1 MTDDGTSH
9 PHPAEGEPE
18 ERATTPVAGPD
29 AGAGLATSRTDA
41 PEVTPNDPAADHP
54 RAADGTPPPPE
65 DATASGTAALPAPT
79 GRMYPR
85 VFYPAAGLILL
96 FVLLAMVFTDGTT
109 AVLKTL
115 QADVIGA
122 FGWYYVL
129 IVAGFVIFA
138 LWMGLSRFGDIVL
151 GKDDETPLFRLPVWF
166 AMLFATGMGIGLVYW
181 GAAEPL
187 THFATPK
194 PGVTGDPAAL
204 AQAAMGQS
212 YLHWGVHAWAIYVVA
227 GLALAYAIHRKGRP
241 VSIRWALE
249 PLLGDRVKG
258 RLGDAVDVV
267 AVLGTVFGV
276 ATSLGFGVLQ
286 IGAGLGF
293 LGVAEPGTAL
303 QIGLIVGITAVATL
317 SVASGLGRGMKWLS
331 NGNMVL
337 AGVLALT
344 VLVVGPTLFLLRD
357 YVQSMGYY
365 LQNVIRL
372 TFDTTA
378 FQGDAGLEWQ
388 SSWTIFYW
396 GWWISWA
403 PFVGVFIARIS
414 RGRTIREFVMGTL
427 LVPTLVTFLWF
438 SVFGGSALYR
448 QIFGEGGLIGPDGS
462 VDTDTVLFQL
472 LGDLPGGPV
481 LTVLAIVLIGVFFV
495 TSADSGSFVVGM
507 LTSGGDPHP
516 AVWNRILW
524 AVLSG
529 LLSIALLISGGLTAL
544 QTAAILIALPF
555 SVVMIGMA
563 LSTVIA
569 LREEHSAI
577 LRAER
582 AQARLA
588 LTQHVTRRVTES
600 ISEQWDELYGSDGR
614 RPPTPRKPTKTTAER
629 RGALIGRPRRRGD
642 RDAPPGGPPAG
653 TPPD

>member
-1 MTDDGTSH
+1 
-9 PHPAEGEPE
+9 
-18 ERATTPVAGPD
+18 
-29 AGAGLATSRTDA
+29 
-41 PEVTPNDPAADHP
+41 
-54 RAADGTPPPPE
+54 
-65 DATASGTAALPAPT
+65 
-79 GRMYPR
+79 MYPR

-109 AVLKTL
+109 AVLSTL

-187 THFATPK
+187 THFASPK

-258 RLGDAVDVV
+258 RLGDVVDVV

-293 LGVAEPGTAL
+293 LDVAEPGLGL
-303 QIGLIVGITAVATL
+303 QIGLIIGITAVATL

-448 QIFGEGGLIGPDGS
+448 QIFGDGGLIGADGS

-529 LLSIALLISGGLTAL
+529 LLAIALLISGGLTAL

-614 RPPTPRKPTKTTAER
+614 KPPKPAKPQRSPAER
-629 RGALIGRPRRRGD
+629 RAALIGRPRRRAD
-642 RDAPPGGPPAG
+642 KDAPPGGQPPA
-653 TPPD
+653 

>member
-1 MTDDGTSH
+1 MTDHGTDEPDRTEDGPAAPQGPAAEPAVPDGDAPAPADATPSGAGT
-9 PHPAEGEPE
+9 AEG
-18 ERATTPVAGPD
+18 AVA
-29 AGAGLATSRTDA
+29 LAT
-41 PEVTPNDPAADHP
+41 PA
-54 RAADGTPPPPE
+54 
-65 DATASGTAALPAPT
+65 

-96 FVLLAMVFTDGTT
+96 FVLLAMVFTDTTT
-109 AVLKTL
+109 AVLNTL
-115 QADVIGA
+115 QADVIGG

-129 IVAGFVIFA
+129 LVAAFVIFA

-151 GKDDETPLFRLPVWF
+151 GKDDEAPLFRLPVWF

-187 THFATPK
+187 THFASPK

-258 RLGDAVDVV
+258 RLGDVVDVV

-286 IGAGLGF
+286 IAAGLGF
-293 LGVAEPGTAL
+293 LGVAEPSIAL
-303 QIGLIVGITAVATL
+303 EIGLIVGITAVATF

-331 NGNMVL
+331 NSNMVL

-378 FQGDAGLEWQ
+378 FQGSAGLEWQ

-448 QIFGEGGLIGPDGS
+448 QIFGDGGLIGPDGT

-472 LGDLPGGPV
+472 LGDLPGGSV
-481 LTVLAIVLIGVFFV
+481 MTVLAIVLIGIFFV

-516 AVWNRILW
+516 AVWNRVLW

-529 LLSIALLISGGLTAL
+529 LLAIALLLSGGLTAL
-544 QTAAILIALPF
+544 RTAAILIALPF
-555 SVVMIGMA
+555 SFVMIGMA

-569 LREEHSAI
+569 LREEHNAI

-588 LTQHVTRRVTES
+588 LTQHVTRRVTET
-600 ISEQWDELYGSDGR
+600 ISEQWDELYGSDGPKR
-614 RPPTPRKPTKTTAER
+614 PRPPKAKTAAER
-629 RGALIGRPRRRGD
+629 RGALLGLPRRRD
-642 RDAPPGGPPAG
+642 RDGPPGGGGPPG
-653 TPPD
+653 PG